1 MAAQKKTAGK
11 PRGGAKQTRGK
22 ANQKQAASGISA
34 TELIGLGLV
43 GLAAVSLAV
52 LITGDP
58 ATNAIKALLLGL
70 AGVFS
75 WLIPMLLLWIG
86 ILVGFAGKKKY
97 DTGRI
102 LLMFVAVLLAF
113 AMVHV
118 FYAKEIL
125 LGMQIDSYLNFIQ
138 ESFFTRKGTGAL
150 GALLAYPAYS
160 LLGNQWTGLIALFF
174 LFAGC
179 VVWIKQI
186 SQRRLGEQ
194 ARERFETGR
203 AEYRQRREERAA
215 EQEQA
220 RAQRKEQLQILRRDH
235 LVHNVPGEEGREQ
248 AGQYDH
254 RLQHQRHHDRA
265 PVGLNHPAQSLDDVH
280 RRPPFVAAKARLI
293 EAAFK
298 KEET

>member
-118 FYAKEIL
+118 FYAK
-125 LGMQIDSYLNFIQ
+125 
-138 ESFFTRKGTGAL
+138 
-150 GALLAYPAYS
+150 
-160 LLGNQWTGLIALFF
+160 
-174 LFAGC
+174 
-179 VVWIKQI
+179 
-186 SQRRLGEQ
+186 
-194 ARERFETGR
+194 
-203 AEYRQRREERAA
+203 
-215 EQEQA
+215 
-220 RAQRKEQLQILRRDH
+220 
-235 LVHNVPGEEGREQ
+235 
-248 AGQYDH
+248 
-254 RLQHQRHHDRA
+254 
-265 PVGLNHPAQSLDDVH
+265 
-280 RRPPFVAAKARLI
+280 
-293 EAAFK
+293 
-298 KEET
+298 

>member
-1 MAAQKKTAGK
+1 MAAQKKTTGK
-11 PRGGAKQTRGK
+11 PRAGAKQTREQDG
-22 ANQKQAASGISA
+22 QKQAASGISA

-52 LITGDP
+52 LITGDA
-58 ATNAIKALLLGL
+58 ATNAFKALLLGL

-75 WLIPMLLLWIG
+75 WLLPALLAWIG

-118 FYAKEIL
+118 FYAKEL
-125 LGMQIDSYLNFIQ
+125 LLAMRVDSYLNFIQ

-186 SQRRLGEQ
+186 SLRRLGEQ
-194 ARERFETGR
+194 ARERFENGR
-203 AEYRQRREERAA
+203 AEYRQKREERV
-215 EQEQA
+215 QLHEQA
-220 RAQRKEQLQILRRDH
+220 RAQRLAEQQAQGGAAPTEGEAPEVRGGPGYGQLQRKI
-235 LVHNVPGEEGREQ
+235 NETGEVPKTE
-248 AGQYDH
+248 
-254 RLQHQRHHDRA
+254 
-265 PVGLNHPAQSLDDVH
+265 V
-280 RRPPFVAAKARLI
+280 
-293 EAAFK
+293 
-298 KEET
+298 